1 MYTDR
6 VKVGIGNIMLWI
18 TEIEKEKLDTYDSLD
33 TAERLTKRIIA
44 EAEGINDDILN
55 AYDELEE

>member
-6 VKVGIGNIMLWI
+6 VKVGIGNIKLWI
-18 TEIEKEKLDTYDSLD
+18 AEIEKEKLDTYDSLD

-44 EAEGINDDILN
+44 EAEGMNDDILN

>member
-6 VKVGIGNIMLWI
+6 VKIGIGNIKLWI

-44 EAEGINDDILN
+44 EAEGMNDDILN

>member
-6 VKVGIGNIMLWI
+6 VKVGIGNIKLWI
-18 TEIEKEKLDTYDSLD
+18 AEIEKEKLDTYDSLD

-44 EAEGINDDILN
+44 EAGGMYDDILD
-55 AYDELEE
+55 AYDKLEE

>member
-33 TAERLTKRIIA
+33 TAERLIKRIIA
-44 EAEGINDDILN
+44 EAEGMNDDILN